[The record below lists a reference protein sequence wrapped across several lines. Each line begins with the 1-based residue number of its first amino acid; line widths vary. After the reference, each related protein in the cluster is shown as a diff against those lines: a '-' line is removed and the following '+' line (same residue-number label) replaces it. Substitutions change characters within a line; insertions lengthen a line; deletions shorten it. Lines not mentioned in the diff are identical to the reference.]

1 MSCLEYIMQTVQ
13 TCLSFIHVH
22 LNRYKIK
29 NVYLNVL
36 LEYLRMDRQFYNCHN
51 RDYFAS
57 Q

>member
-1 MSCLEYIMQTVQ
+1 MQTVR
-13 TCLSFIHVH
+13 LSFIYVH

-29 NVYLNVL
+29 NVYLTVL
-36 LEYLRMDRQFYNCHN
+36 LEYLWTGNFYNRHN